1 MTQITLS
8 HGYAPGRPFAAVR
21 DWVSL
26 FRPRE
31 WLKSVFV
38 LAPFLFSRSLFNLAL
53 LGQSLTACFCFC
65 LLASAVYAVN
75 DLVDA
80 EADQAHPRKKTRP
93 IASGAIAP
101 WAAAV
106 GAFLLVAAALG
117 LAFATLTPAFV
128 LLAVVYVANS
138 LAYCLFLKHRVIL
151 DVIVI
156 AVGFVV
162 RLLAGCVA
170 IGVTPTS
177 WLVVCGFSLALVL
190 GFGKRRMEI
199 AGLGREQTRFRP
211 ALRSY
216 DAAKL
221 DTLSAIVTALTLV
234 AYMLY
239 TVSAETVARHH
250 TGNLIYTIPFVA
262 YGLFRYLFKTQEGRG
277 DGPADILCKDPVF
290 ALNGVLWVA
299 SVVAVLYWFR

>member
-1 MTQITLS
+1 MTQITLP
-8 HGYAPGRPFAAVR
+8 HDLAPGRPFAAVR

-31 WLKSVFV
+31 WLKSSFV
-38 LAPFLFSRSLFNLAL
+38 LAPLLFSRSELTLAL
-53 LGQSLTACFCFC
+53 LAHSVTACFCFS
-65 LLASAVYAVN
+65 LLASAIYAVN
-75 DLVDA
+75 DIVDA
-80 EADQAHPRKKTRP
+80 EADQVHPRKKNRP
-93 IASGAIAP
+93 IASGAISP
-101 WAAAV
+101 WAAGV

-117 LAFATLTPAFV
+117 LAFVTLTPPFL
-128 LLAVVYVANS
+128 LLAALYVANS
-138 LAYCLFLKHRVIL
+138 LAYCLLLKHRVIL

-156 AVGFVV
+156 AVGFVL

-170 IGVTPTS
+170 IGVTPSS

-199 AGLGREQTRFRP
+199 AGLGHRTKFRP

-221 DTLSAIVTALTLV
+221 DTLSAITTALTLV
-234 AYMLY
+234 AYLLY
-239 TVSAETVARHH
+239 TVSAETVARHR

-262 YGLFRYLFKTQEGRG
+262 YGLFRYLFKTQEGKG
-277 DGPADILCKDPVF
+277 DGPTDVLLKDPVF

-299 SVVAVLYWFR
+299 SVAAVLYWFR

>member
-1 MTQITLS
+1 MPQSTLP

-31 WLKSVFV
+31 WLKSGFV
-38 LAPFLFSRSLFNLAL
+38 LAPFLFSQSPCNLPL
-53 LGQSLTACFCFC
+53 LAQGLIACFCFC

-75 DLVDA
+75 DIVDA
-80 EADQAHPRKKTRP
+80 AADRVHPRKKHRP
-93 IASGAIAP
+93 IASGAISP
-101 WAAAV
+101 LAAGA
-106 GAFLLVAAALG
+106 GAFLLVGAALG
-117 LAFATLTPAFV
+117 LAVATLAPAFL
-128 LLAVVYVANS
+128 LLAGLYVANS

-156 AVGFVV
+156 AGGFVI

-170 IGVTPTS
+170 IGVRPSS
-177 WLVVCGFSLALVL
+177 WLVACGFSLALVL

-199 AGLGREQTRFRP
+199 VGLRDGTRFRP

-234 AYMLY
+234 TYMLY
-239 TVSAETVARHH
+239 TVAGDTVARHH

-277 DGPADILCKDPVF
+277 DDPTDVLLKDPVF

-299 SVVAVLYWFR
+299 SVAAVLYWFR

>member
-8 HGYAPGRPFAAVR
+8 LHYALGRPLAAVR
-21 DWVSL
+21 DWASL

-38 LAPFLFSRSLFNLAL
+38 LAPFLFSQSPFNLPL
-53 LGQSLTACFCFC
+53 LGQGLIACFCFC

-75 DLVDA
+75 DIVDA
-80 EADQAHPRKKTRP
+80 EADQAHPRKKHRP
-93 IASGAIAP
+93 IASGAISP
-101 WAAAV
+101 LAAGV
-106 GAFLLVAAALG
+106 GAFLLVVTAFG
-117 LAFATLTPAFV
+117 LAFATLAPAFL
-128 LLAVVYVANS
+128 LLAGLYVVNS
-138 LAYCLFLKHRVIL
+138 LAYCLILKHRVIL

-156 AVGFVV
+156 AVGFVI

-170 IGVTPTS
+170 IGVVPSS

-199 AGLGREQTRFRP
+199 AGLREKAKFRP

-234 AYMLY
+234 AYLLY
-239 TVSAETVARHH
+239 TVSGETVARHH

-262 YGLFRYLFKTQEGRG
+262 YGLFRYLFKTQEGKG
-277 DGPADILCKDPVF
+277 DGPADVLCKDPVF

>member
-1 MTQITLS
+1 MSHVTLS
-8 HGYAPGRPFAAVR
+8 HDYVAAKPFATVR
-21 DWVSL
+21 DWVRL

-31 WLKSVFV
+31 WLKSSFV
-38 LAPFLFSRSLFNLAL
+38 LAPLLFGRAEFTFGLLA
-53 LGQSLTACFCFC
+53 QSVTACFCFC
-65 LLASAVYAVN
+65 LLASAIYAVN
-75 DLVDA
+75 DIVDA
-80 EADQAHPRKKTRP
+80 EADQAHPRKKRRP
-93 IASGAIAP
+93 VASGAISP
-101 WAAAV
+101 WSAGI
-106 GAFLLVAAALG
+106 GAFLVMAAALG
-117 LAFATLTPAFV
+117 LAFATLSLPFL
-128 LLAVVYVANS
+128 LLAALYVVNS
-138 LAYCLFLKHRVIL
+138 LAYCLLLKHRVIL

-156 AVGFVV
+156 AVGFVL

-170 IGVTPTS
+170 INVTPSS

-199 AGLGREQTRFRP
+199 AGLGQQTKFRP

-239 TVSAETVARHH
+239 TVSGETVARHH

-262 YGLFRYLFKTQEGRG
+262 YGLFRYLFKTQEGKG
-277 DGPADILCKDPVF
+277 DGPTDVLVKDPVF

-299 SVVAVLYWFR
+299 SVLAVLYWFR